1 MSRSEMLKGWTLCGF
16 LLAGMAAATM
26 AVAAP
31 DCAQAQR
38 DLATAKQRITASADD
53 EATVLLNQSIDEC
66 PTYDAY
72 ETLGEHLAVSD
83 SPRDHGFAVEA
94 FVHANTLAP
103 NKKDGAQTLFQYA
116 ALLNRTGDP
125 ENAYPLIQ
133 RAAALDPNRAA
144 IKTLAADIRT
154 QVAHPTKEEITRALR
169 FSIFKPVK
177 GVPGA
182 EGSSVNIPINFESD
196 KTAVDEQTK
205 PNIEALASVMAEDA
219 TGQHFVFIGH
229 ADSRGDDNYNV
240 QLSRQRAEAIRDQ
253 IVELK
258 PELKGRISVQ
268 GHGAREPIDM
278 GTDDEALRRNRRLQV
293 VAKP

>member
-1 MSRSEMLKGWTLCGF
+1 MARSNMLRGWTLCGL
-16 LLAGMAAATM
+16 LLASVA

-31 DCAQAQR
+31 DCAQGQR

-66 PTYDAY
+66 PTYEAY
-72 ETLGEHLAVSD
+72 ETLGEHLAVSA
-83 SPRDHGFAVEA
+83 SPRDHTFAVDA
-94 FVHANTLAP
+94 FVAANKLAP
-103 NKKDGAQTLFQYA
+103 SKKDGAQTLFQYA

-154 QVAHPTKEEITRALR
+154 QVEHPTKEEITRALS
-169 FSIFKPVK
+169 FSIYKPVK

-182 EGSSVNIPINFESD
+182 ADGSSVNIPINFESD
-196 KTAVDEQTK
+196 KTSVDEQTR

-229 ADSRGDDNYNV
+229 ADNRGDDSYNL

-258 PELKGRISVQ
+258 PELKGRITVQ
-268 GHGAREPIDM
+268 GHGAREPIDL

-293 VAKP
+293 VAKQ